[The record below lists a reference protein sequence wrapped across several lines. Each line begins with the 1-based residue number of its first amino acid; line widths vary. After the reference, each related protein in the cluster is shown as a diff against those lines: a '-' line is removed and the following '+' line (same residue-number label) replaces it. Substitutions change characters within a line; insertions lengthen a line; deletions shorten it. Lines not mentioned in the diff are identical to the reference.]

1 MFKQMI
7 QGFEQFLINCSS
19 VFSLRYSILLFTL
32 FFVETEFFKIFS
44 KAEAKTTSGKPP
56 FTLLQHLDDQKEV
69 LHGYEARAL
78 RFIVIDHIRDMRTIA
93 VSLPSRSV
101 SDAQLLVRR

>member
-1 MFKQMI
+1 MFFFPPFQICMFKQMI

-32 FFVETEFFKIFS
+32 FFVETELSKIFS

-78 RFIVIDHIRDMRTIA
+78 RYIPKVLKITCFPEH
-93 VSLPSRSV
+93 
-101 SDAQLLVRR
+101 RREK